1 MPLKAYTRSIPSMTT
16 LLEITVLMD
25 APASG
30 PAATAADK
38 EAMRLI
44 EQGFEEAKRL
54 IGIISAWQEG
64 TELYEVNRQ
73 AGLQPVTVCDELFSL
88 LQRSLKISHLTEGLF
103 DVTFASMDKIWFF
116 DRPMPAMPDPAEIKH
131 SVRNID
137 YRFIELDPVR
147 RTVFIKNK
155 GTKIELGAIGKGF
168 IANKIKHKLMSLGI
182 TSGIVNAG
190 GDLTCWGKNAEGEDW
205 KIGIADPHKKEKY
218 IAWLPIHNMAV
229 ATSGSYER
237 FALINGQK
245 YSHII
250 HPKTGMPVK
259 GLQSVTVIN
268 PDAELCDAVAT
279 SVFLMGREA
288 GLDFVNQ
295 FNDIQ
300 CFVVDDEARYFY
312 SDNLK
317 QHSYVE
323 IPA

>member
-1 MPLKAYTRSIPSMTT
+1 MSLKAYTRSIPSMTT
-16 LLEITVLMD
+16 LLEITVLMPEGKD
-25 APASG
+25 VSTSS
-30 PAATAADK
+30 ATGK
-38 EAMRLI
+38 EAKQII
-44 EQGFEEAKRL
+44 EQGFEEANRL

-64 TELYEVNRQ
+64 TELFEVNKQ
-73 AGLQPVTVCDELFSL
+73 AGIKPVAVCEELFSL
-88 LQRSLKISHLTEGLF
+88 LQRSMKISALTDGLF
-103 DVTFASMDKIWFF
+103 DVTFASIDKIWFF
-116 DRPMPAMPDPAEIKH
+116 DKPMSAMPDPEALKH

-137 YRFIELDPVR
+137 YRFVELDTNA
-147 RTVFIKNK
+147 RTVYIKNK

-168 IANKIKHKLMSLGI
+168 IANKVKHKLISLGI

-190 GDLTCWGKNAEGEDW
+190 GDLTCWGTNAEGQAW

-218 IAWLPIHNMAV
+218 IAWLPIHNLAV

-237 FALINGQK
+237 FALIDGQK
-245 YSHII
+245 YSHIL

-288 GLDFVNQ
+288 GLEFVNR
-295 FNDIQ
+295 FSDIQ
-300 CFVVDDEARYFY
+300 CFVVDDEQRYFY

-317 QHSYVE
+317 QQPYVQV
-323 IPA
+323 PA

>member
-1 MPLKAYTRSIPSMTT
+1 MPLKSYTRSIPSMTT
-16 LLEITVLMD
+16 LLEVTVLMEEGKD
-25 APASG
+25 
-30 PAATAADK
+30 
-38 EAMRLI
+38 
-44 EQGFEEAKRL
+44 QEAKQIIQQSFDEANRL

-73 AGLQPVTVCDELFSL
+73 AGIKPVAVCEELFSL
-88 LQRSLKISHLTEGLF
+88 IQRSLKISRLTNGLF
-103 DVTFASMDKIWFF
+103 DVTFASIDKIWFF
-116 DRPMPAMPDPAEIKH
+116 DKPMQVMPDMEALRH

-137 YRFIELDPVR
+137 YRYIELDAQER
-147 RTVFIKNK
+147 SIYIKNK

-168 IANKIKHKLMSLGI
+168 IANKMKQKLVSLGI
-182 TSGIVNAG
+182 GSGIVNAG
-190 GDLTCWGKNAEGEDW
+190 GDLICWGTNAEGQAW

-218 IAWLPIHNMAV
+218 IAWLPILNGSV

-237 FALINGQK
+237 YALINGEK

-250 HPKTGMPVK
+250 HPKSGMPVK

-288 GLDFVNQ
+288 GLAFVNR
-295 FNDIQ
+295 FDDIQ
-300 CFVVDDEARYFY
+300 CFVVDDHNTYFY

-317 QHSYVE
+317 QQAYVQV
-323 IPA
+323 PA

>member
-1 MPLKAYTRSIPSMTT
+1 MPLNAYTQSFPSMTT
-16 LLEITVLMD
+16 ILEITVLMEEGMD
-25 APASG
+25 Q
-30 PAATAADK
+30 
-38 EAMRLI
+38 EARRI
-44 EQGFEEAKRL
+44 IAQGFEEAERL

-64 TELYEVNRQ
+64 TELYAVNQQ
-73 AGLQPVTVCDELFSL
+73 AGIAPVTVCEELFSL
-88 LQRSLKISHLTEGLF
+88 LQRSLKISRLTEGLF
-103 DVTFASMDKIWFF
+103 DVTFASIDKVWFF
-116 DRPMPAMPDPAEIKH
+116 DKPMTVIPNPEDIRH

-137 YRFIELDPVR
+137 YRFVKLDHDKRAVYI
-147 RTVFIKNK
+147 TNK

-182 TSGIVNAG
+182 SSGIVNAG
-190 GDLTCWGKNAEGEDW
+190 GDLTCWGTNAEGQAW

-218 IAWLPIHNMAV
+218 IAWLPIHQMAV

-268 PDAELCDAVAT
+268 PDAELCDAIAT

-288 GLDFVNQ
+288 GLEFVNR
-295 FNDIQ
+295 FNDIR
-300 CFVVDDEARYFY
+300 CFVVDDDARYFY

-317 QHSYVE
+317 QHPYVE
-323 IPA
+323 IPS

>member
-16 LLEITVLMD
+16 ILEITVLMGS
-25 APASG
+25 ASNQ
-30 PAATAADK
+30 
-38 EAMRLI
+38 EAEQVI

-73 AGLQPVTVCDELFSL
+73 AGIQPVRVCDELFSL
-88 LQRSLKISHLTEGLF
+88 VQRSLKISHLTEGLF
-103 DVTFASMDKIWFF
+103 DVTFASIDKVWFF
-116 DRPMPAMPDPAEIKH
+116 DKPMTTMPHPEDIKH

-137 YRFIELDPVR
+137 YRFVKLDQAE
-147 RTVFIKNK
+147 RTIYIKNK

-182 TSGIVNAG
+182 SSGIVNAG
-190 GDLTCWGKNAEGEDW
+190 GDLTCWGTNTEGQAW

-218 IAWLPIHNMAV
+218 IAWLPIHNLAV

-268 PDAELCDAVAT
+268 PDAELCDAIAT

-300 CFVVDDEARYFY
+300 CFVVDDEGRYFY

-317 QHSYVE
+317 QHAYVE
-323 IPA
+323 IPS